1 MVLVIIDKDGGG
13 GNVMAAGEEL
23 VDEVCRV
30 EAPGPEDEVIF
41 HNLDFQMN
49 VIVWYFLV

>member
-13 GNVMAAGEEL
+13 GNVMAAGKEL

-41 HNLDFQMN
+41 HDSNFQRN
-49 VIVWYFLV
+49 VIVWCFLV